1 MDQLIIGLDKGIRLA
16 NQPPSRGKRPNP
28 ASGIE
33 EENLSQKQRLLA
45 SRLMRVNHAG
55 EISAQALYQGQ
66 AMTAEDSSI
75 KQTMNQSAE
84 EEIDHLDWCEQRI
97 DELGGKT
104 SLLAPVWY
112 LGSLAIGA
120 TAGVCGD
127 KWSLGFIA
135 ETEHQVVRHLE
146 EHLNKLPMEDS
157 RSRVI
162 LEKMVEDE
170 SHHATV
176 ALESG
181 GVELP
186 TLIKKFMRLPSK
198 IMTSLAFWV

>member
-1 MDQLIIGLDKGIRLA
+1 MSQVSDD
-16 NQPPSRGKRPNP
+16 
-28 ASGIE
+28 GIE
-33 EENLSQKQRLLA
+33 G
-45 SRLMRVNHAG
+45 SRVRAPIAVIMGHV
-55 EISAQALYQGQ
+55 
-66 AMTAEDSSI
+66 DS
-75 KQTMNQSAE
+75 
-84 EEIDHLDWCEQRI
+84 
-97 DELGGKT
+97 GKT
-104 SLLAPVWY
+104 SLLDPVWY

-146 EHLNKLPMEDS
+146 EHLNKLPMEDT

-186 TLIKKFMRLPSK
+186 TSIKKFMRVPSK
-198 IMTSLAFWV
+198 IMTTLAFWV